1 MEKIEVGTASSTSTG
16 RVDGMLRIGW
26 LPDGDPME
34 IPVTIVRGPDDGPK
48 VWIHGCVHGNEY
60 CGTFTIHKFLRELD
74 PARLRGTVVALPA
87 LNITAFQKNQRMSP
101 FEGFHGG
108 DLNRCFPGKAGG
120 TVTEQMAFHIY
131 RGLREHATHF
141 IDFHTALTADTRWAL
156 FAPPGGDVGK
166 QAEGMARAFGFPH
179 TLPTPLDILGGSALI
194 TAAKDGIP
202 GLIVEAGGIGP
213 AFSPE
218 TVADA
223 AERLRNVL
231 RHLRMIPE
239 AAIDHGAMTF
249 FSNFAWVNTTRGGLF
264 RAAVKCGQRIA
275 TGDIVGRYYDLH
287 GELVEETKSP
297 ASGIVLAINN
307 SPVMPGGE
315 ILVHIGLDPRSA

>member
-1 MEKIEVGTASSTSTG
+1 MRTIEVGNVSSTSLG
-16 RVDGMLRIGW
+16 RLDGMLRIGW
-26 LPDGDPME
+26 LPDGLPME
-34 IPVTIVRGPDDGPK
+34 TPVTIVRGAEDGNV

-74 PARLRGTVVALPA
+74 PNHLRGAVVALPA
-87 LNITAFQKNQRMSP
+87 LNVTAFQRNQRMSP

-108 DLNRCFPGKAGG
+108 DLNRCFPGKAEG
-120 TVTEQMAFHIY
+120 TLTEQMAFHIY
-131 RGLREHATHF
+131 NPLREYATHL

-156 FAPPGGDVGK
+156 FAPPNSQV
-166 QAEGMARAFGFPH
+166 AEAMARAFGFQH
-179 TLPTPLDILGGSALI
+179 TLPAPLDILQGSAMI
-194 TAAKDGIP
+194 TAAKGGIP
-202 GLIVEAGGIGP
+202 SLIVEAGGVGP

-231 RHLRMIPE
+231 RHLDMLPE
-239 AAIDHGAMTF
+239 PATNHGAMTF

-264 RAAVKCGQRIA
+264 RPAVKCGQRIEK
-275 TGDIVGRYYDLH
+275 GDVVGRYYSLH
-287 GELVEETKSP
+287 GELVEESKAP

-307 SPVMPGGE
+307 GPLMPGGE
-315 ILVHIGLDPRSA
+315 ILVHIGLEPRTV